1 MSDEQSP
8 LSGHRYRVVRNQAVI
23 GFLAAA
29 GFLLQ
34 GPWQALAALY
44 GALIAIILAYLLGRR
59 IGRANQTV
67 IQSPRWTMAL
77 IFIGVVQRFLL
88 VLVLFGVGFS
98 LLKLPPL
105 ATIVGFGLTQLGYLI
120 GARGSEDKR

>member
-1 MSDEQSP
+1 MSGEHTP
-8 LSGHRYRVVRNQAVI
+8 LSGHSYKVIRNQVVI
-23 GFLAAA
+23 GFLVAA

-34 GPWQALAALY
+34 GTWQSLAALY
-44 GALIAIILAYLLGRR
+44 GALVAIILAFLLGRR
-59 IGRANQTV
+59 IGRADKAAT
-67 IQSPRWTMAL
+67 QSPRWAMAL

-105 ATIVGFGLTQLGYLI
+105 AAIVGFGLTQLGYLI
-120 GARGSEDKR
+120 GARASHR